1 MFVSQWHIVL
11 RDYSDVCVCISGLET
26 VLQTGNMTEYPNI
39 CARATASFSVLS
51 DTINTIASILKD
63 IHKRSDLVTLL
74 SQLQKEERDKLN
86 VTAALHLERIRE
98 RNLKMKVDG
107 DEGVS
112 RLLQEGATSLK
123 RKVATCIDAI
133 NDVLEE
139 IRYALAEEDE

>member
-1 MFVSQWHIVL
+1 
-11 RDYSDVCVCISGLET
+11 
-26 VLQTGNMTEYPNI
+26 MTEYPNN

-63 IHKRSDLVTLL
+63 VHKRSDLVTLL

-86 VTAALHLERIRE
+86 LTAALHLERIRE
-98 RNLKMKVDG
+98 RNLKMQVDG

-112 RLLQEGATSLK
+112 RLLEEGVTSLK

-133 NDVLEE
+133 NDLLEE